1 MSLAHLYD
9 SLSSSP
15 LVFQNFS
22 TSLSAACFSVGLA
35 SDAHHFGPFAS
46 GVFFSPFGS
55 WKCPKV
61 NVLFSLACA
70 RSDRPA
76 KGNQREEPAGVSGYV
91 SSKALPRN
99 PRPPRQGGSVSPSLH

>member
-1 MSLAHLYD
+1 
-9 SLSSSP
+9 
-15 LVFQNFS
+15 
-22 TSLSAACFSVGLA
+22 LSAACFSVGLA
-35 SDAHHFGPFAS
+35 SGAHHFGPLAS

-55 WKCPKV
+55 WKCPNV

-76 KGNQREEPAGVSGYV
+76 RGNQREEEPAGVSGYV

-99 PRPPRQGGSVSPSLH
+99 PRPPPGKVEGVSLSLH